1 MLALDPM
8 TSRDMQIKLWGA
20 RGSLPVSGPMFREF
34 GGNTICIEVRCGDHV
49 LLFDAGSGL
58 YAAGNALQA
67 EGRTDLE
74 LFFTHCHYDHIIGLP
89 FFRPLYWQG
98 SSLTVSSGHMAGT
111 MTTEEIISGFM
122 RKPFFPIS
130 PATCC
135 ARIDTRDFRAGDVLT
150 PHSGLVMRTAML
162 NHPGNAIGY
171 RIEWAGRAV
180 AIVTDTEHV
189 PGTLDPAVLAL
200 IRDADLFLYDAAFTD
215 EEFDRFRTFG
225 HSTWQEGVRLALAA
239 GARQVGFIH
248 HAQWRTDAELTNI
261 ERQAQKEFPGA
272 FCGRD
277 LQVIGV

>member
-1 MLALDPM
+1 
-8 TSRDMQIKLWGA
+8 
-20 RGSLPVSGPMFREF
+20 MFRKF
-34 GGNTICIEVRCGDHV
+34 GGNTICIEIRCGDHV
-49 LLFDAGSGL
+49 LLIDAGSGL
-58 YAAGNALQA
+58 YPAGIALGA
-67 EGRTDLE
+67 EGHTDLE

-111 MTTEEIISGFM
+111 MTTEAIISEFM

-135 ARIDTRDFRAGDVLT
+135 ARIMTRDFQAGDVLS
-150 PHSGLVMRTAML
+150 PHPGIVMRTAML

-171 RIEWAGRAV
+171 RIEWGGRAV
-180 AIVTDTEHV
+180 AIITDTEHV
-189 PGTLDPAVLAL
+189 PGTLDPAVLDL

-225 HSTWQEGVRLALAA
+225 HSTWQEGVRLARAA

-248 HAQWRTDAELTNI
+248 HAQWRTDAELTKI
-261 ERQAQKEFPGA
+261 EQLARLEFPGA

-277 LQVIGV
+277 LQVIEV